1 LLISPFKEI
10 WQRDK
15 SKGKELA
22 ISELAYIE
30 FMSSALK
37 SNPYREYPE
46 DRKDTLIRKEVIRN
60 DKWQPDT
67 LILQALDKIKEFQ
80 KEGSL
85 TYNYW
90 MSNKIAI
97 EKMIDFFTNFDMNE
111 RNEKTN
117 TPIYKP
123 KDITSAITDAEKTL
137 TTLTAL
143 KSKVDEEVFTTSKVR
158 KDKIIS
164 PFANPDSLNS

>member
-1 LLISPFKEI
+1 
-10 WQRDK
+10 
-15 SKGKELA
+15 
-22 ISELAYIE
+22 
-30 FMSSALK
+30 
-37 SNPYREYPE
+37 
-46 DRKDTLIRKEVIRN
+46 
-60 DKWQPDT
+60 
-67 LILQALDKIKEFQ
+67 
-80 KEGSL
+80 
-85 TYNYW
+85 
-90 MSNKIAI
+90 
-97 EKMIDFFTNFDMNE
+97 MNE

-137 TTLTAL
+137 TTLNAL